1 MFDWVKSSAQK
12 LYEVIIQS
20 MDVLN
25 VDFNQDSAKIPTGLA
40 KAMKS

>member
-20 MDVLN
+20 MDVLK
-25 VDFNQDSAKIPTGLA
+25 VDFNPDSAKIPTGLA